1 MTLDQILALIAEITT
16 NMANTLG
23 ADPSKHG
30 MLRGTFEAALAE
42 AQGAELIKVSNF
54 TPANQ
59 SYNHF
64 QSMRDAANALQNN
77 INSFRQA
84 LMQLRAID
92 PKAAEVADRSFRPLV
107 DNAAYRV
114 HLAQQTEKLMV
125 EIAQTGNSTR
135 LQGVPL
141 NQGRDAAN
149 LVSNQLRTMNLN
161 LVPQG
166 VSQGTTL
173 IERIKQLPTTASE
186 ARDQIKQVAI
196 WVTATLTA
204 ARRAAQ
210 SALTRALTA
219 TTEMLAAFSAR
230 FMSFIPPIPTEQL
243 QSWNPDSPSRMY

>member
-1 MTLDQILALIAEITT
+1 MTLEQILAMIAEYTN
-16 NMANTLG
+16 NMANLLG

-42 AQGAELIKVSNF
+42 AQGAELIKVKNF

-64 QSMRDAANALQNN
+64 QSMRDTANALQNTLT
-77 INSFRQA
+77 SVRQQLIA
-84 LMQLRAID
+84 LRSLD
-92 PKAAEVADRSFRPLV
+92 PKAAELADRSFRPLV
-107 DNAAYRV
+107 ENAAYRV
-114 HLAQQTEKLMV
+114 HLAQQTEKMII

-149 LVSNQLRTMNLN
+149 LVSNQLRTMNMN

-173 IERIKQLPTTASE
+173 LERIKQLPTTASE
-186 ARDQIKQVAI
+186 AREQIKQVAI
-196 WVTATLTA
+196 WVSTSLAM

-210 SALTRALTA
+210 NALTRALTA
-219 TTEMLAAFSAR
+219 TTEMLAAFSGR
-230 FMSFIPPIPTEQL
+230 FMSFIPPIPTKQL
-243 QSWNPDSPSRMY
+243 KSWNPNDPSYIY